1 MGADRSRQAY
11 AHRGIST
18 PIGVV
23 LLVGITVTIA
33 VLLVGLVAVG
43 PVEPAPT
50 AVVVADGTVG
60 ADAPGD
66 DDQRVCLRN
75 RGPEAVPLG
84 EVTVGVRVPN
94 ADRSTRLVGLPP
106 EWPALSTEDYRGA
119 DLIDRRAYNFDGSFA
134 PTDLEEPRWGPT
146 ERGCLRIKH
155 GDDGVRL
162 EPGDRVVAT
171 VVHRPSNAVLG
182 EVTLRAR

>member
-1 MGADRSRQAY
+1 M
-11 AHRGIST
+11 ST

-23 LLVGITVTIA
+23 LLVGITVTVA

-50 AVVVADGTVG
+50 AAVVAEGTVG

-75 RGPEAVPLG
+75 RGPQALPLD
-84 EVTVGVRVPN
+84 EVTIGVRIPR

-106 EWPALSTEDYRGA
+106 EWPALSGDGYRGA
-119 DLIDRRAYNFDGSFA
+119 DLVDRRAYKFAGVFA
-134 PTDLEEPRWGPT
+134 PTDREEPQWTPT
-146 ERGCLRIKH
+146 ERGCFRIKH
-155 GDDGVRL
+155 GGDGVRL
-162 EPGDRVVAT
+162 KRGERVVAT

-182 EVTLRAR
+182 EVSVRAR